1 MNTEL
6 FPLVDENGN
15 ITGKATRTE
24 CHNGSFLLHPVVHLH
39 ILNSEGE
46 LLLQKRAET
55 KDTQPGKW
63 DTAVGGH
70 VDYGETVTEA
80 LFRET
85 QEELNIQSFSPV
97 FIVRYK
103 YTSDVEAELVHS
115 FYATYNEEIHPD
127 PVEITEAKFW
137 SLEAITA
144 MIGKGVFTPNFEYEF
159 EMYLNAILIKQK
171 G

>member
-6 FPLVDENGN
+6 FPLVDELGN

-39 ILNSEGE
+39 ILNSQGE

-55 KDTQPGKW
+55 KDIQPGKW

-70 VDYGETVTEA
+70 VDFGETITEA
-80 LFRET
+80 LSREV
-85 QEELNIQSFSPV
+85 QEELNIKSFTPV

-103 YTSDVEAELVHS
+103 YTSDVESELVHS
-115 FYATYNEEIHPD
+115 FYAIYDEDILPD
-127 PVEITEAKFW
+127 PVEITEVKCW
-137 SLEAITA
+137 TLEAITA
-144 MIGKGVFTPNFEYEF
+144 MIGKGLFTPNFEYEF
-159 EMYLNAILIKQK
+159 ELYLKPILDKK
-171 G
+171 KA